1 LKGNLALFPDILYAS
16 AGNNIWNV
24 LFGHRFDRS
33 EHDTP
38 RLLCRSALMFQ
49 RANDTTGGAIFQRP
63 FLKYFGNMFGYKNHI
78 KASNTM
84 INMVKVSL
92 SNNYNRNS
100 NDIKFQLPNVH
111 LNYYMY
117 ITMLKSYVFKISNLN
132 NVTIYLLICLSEYL
146 S

>member
-1 LKGNLALFPDILYAS
+1 VLFPDILYAS

-24 LFGHRFDRS
+24 MFGHRFDRS
-33 EHDTP
+33 EHDTL

-49 RANDTTGGAIFQRP
+49 RANDSTGGAIFQRP
-63 FLKYFGNMFGYKNHI
+63 FLKYFGNMFGYKNHM

-84 INMVKVSL
+84 INIVKVSL
-92 SNNYNRNS
+92 SNNYNRKWYQIS
-100 NDIKFQLPNVH
+100 IVKCAFKL
-111 LNYYMY
+111 LYMY

-132 NVTIYLLICLSEYL
+132 NVTIYLLICLSKYL